1 MAFYLQKMGLAG
13 FRRPIHASSEDDLRH
28 GKKELYQDLKRRIL
42 TLDLEP
48 GTDLDETQLSKE
60 YGISRTP
67 LRDVFRHLAGE
78 GYLEIESNR
87 GASVSPLSHKTLRD
101 FFLVAP
107 MIYAAVSRLATRNAK
122 PQQIEELHK
131 AALQFDK
138 AVEDRSTPDL
148 AYYNNHFHHLIGIM
162 ADNAFLMP
170 SHNRLLIDHARI
182 SLTFYRADQPRLK
195 DRLGRASR
203 QHHEMVKAIRDRD
216 EARSET
222 LVYEHWSLSREF
234 IEPEITPAS
243 LTIGL

>member
-1 MAFYLQKMGLAG
+1 MK
-13 FRRPIHASSEDDLRH
+13 H
-28 GKKELYQDLKRRIL
+28 GKKELYRDLKRRIL

-48 GTDLDETQLSKE
+48 GTDLDETQLSLE

-78 GYLEIESNR
+78 GYLAIESNR

-101 FFLVAP
+101 FFLAAP
-107 MIYAAVSRLATRNAK
+107 MVYAAVSRLATRNAK
-122 PQQIEELHK
+122 PEQIDELHE
-131 AALQFDK
+131 AALRFDK
-138 AVEDRSTPDL
+138 AVDDRSTPDL
-148 AYYNNHFHHLIGIM
+148 AYYNNQFHQLIGIM
-162 ADNAFLMP
+162 ADNAFLLP

-182 SLTFYRADQPRLK
+182 SVTFYRAEQPKLK
-195 DRLGRASR
+195 ERLGRASR
-203 QHHEMVKAIRDRD
+203 QHHEMVKAIRERD